1 VNKCKFCGDE
11 ITFQEDRQFWE
22 GARTGGE
29 CPAREVT
36 LEELTDT
43 VDVALNSH
51 EPAPEPEPAKPPHPD
66 DVPIVEDPAAAVVGE
81 PVAVQQ
87 ALDRQVEQLASA
99 RTENARSD
107 STEER
112 SWTCDEENCLNPVRD
127 FVRLALQSASGSM
140 VIEVRLCDMHLA
152 TVEISNSGNYMYVR
166 TRA

>member
-1 VNKCKFCGDE
+1 MVQTEPQGGIVNCKFCGDE

-22 GARTGGE
+22 GKRTGGE

-36 LEELTDT
+36 LEELSDT
-43 VDVALNSH
+43 VDVALNGH
-51 EPAPEPEPAKPPHPD
+51 EPLPEPEPAKPPHPD
-66 DVPIVEDPAAAVVGE
+66 DTPIAESDPEPAPAA
-81 PVAVQQ
+81 PVAPV
-87 ALDRQVEQLASA
+87 APA
-99 RTENARSD
+99 RTENARSE
-107 STEER
+107 STEDR
-112 SWTCDEENCLNPVRD
+112 GWTCDEEHCLNPVRD